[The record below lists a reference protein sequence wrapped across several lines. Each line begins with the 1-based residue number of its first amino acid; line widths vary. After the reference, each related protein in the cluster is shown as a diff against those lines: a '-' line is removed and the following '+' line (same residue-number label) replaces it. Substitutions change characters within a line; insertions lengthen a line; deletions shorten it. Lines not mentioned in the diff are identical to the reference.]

1 MIVNLIASHNV
12 SSVRFQYKFDC
23 RVTIELL
30 DTETEDTE
38 KSVANAKTWS
48 NYVERMAN
56 PTATATATATG
67 ASSQNSGSNSN
78 AGAINSANNNN
89 NNNNNNNS
97 SASNSAETVEIK
109 TEKLDD
115 DVVSAKHFN

>member
-1 MIVNLIASHNV
+1 M
-12 SSVRFQYKFDC
+12 
-23 RVTIELL
+23 TIELL

-48 NYVERMAN
+48 NYVERLAN
-56 PTATATATATG
+56 PTATATSNTTG
-67 ASSQNSGSNSN
+67 ASGQTIGSGSS

-89 NNNNNNNS
+89 NNNNNNSSS
-97 SASNSAETVEIK
+97 SASNNADAVEIK

-115 DVVSAKHFN
+115 DVVSATPFNSHRSNEP